1 MSIIDKRPVESITL
15 QFDGHA
21 CVHDEATDT
30 RTMITAHE
38 YYGEYALDWVL
49 VMEGGKEIKRYNF
62 KSIESIEWLI

>member
-1 MSIIDKRPVESITL
+1 MSIIDKRPVKSITL

-21 CVHDEATDT
+21 CVYDEATDT
-30 RTMITAHE
+30 RTMVTAHE

-49 VMEGGKEIKRYNF
+49 VMEGGKEIQRYNF